1 MRKTLQAEQPA
12 RGNGLARS
20 SDRGITTAM
29 RRLLTA
35 ALVALVL
42 GPSAARAQSYAIYGA
57 DRYFP
62 IDAQT
67 EARSRGA
74 VVAGYVRNEGGL
86 AARDL
91 RLRVEQLDAG
101 GQVVATSVGY
111 VFGTLTPGR
120 RVYFEVPV
128 PSAAAT
134 YRVSVLSFHWINPVG
149 T

>member
-1 MRKTLQAEQPA
+1 
-12 RGNGLARS
+12 
-20 SDRGITTAM
+20 M

-35 ALVALVL
+35 AFVALVL
-42 GPSAARAQSYAIYGA
+42 GPAAARAQSHAIYGA

-67 EARSRGA
+67 ETRSRGT

-86 AARDL
+86 PARDL
-91 RLRVEQLDAG
+91 RLRVERLDAG

-111 VFGTLTPGR
+111 VFGILTPGS

-128 PSAAAT
+128 AAAAT
-134 YRVSVLSFHWINPVG
+134 YRVSVLSFDWINLIG

>member
-1 MRKTLQAEQPA
+1 
-12 RGNGLARS
+12 
-20 SDRGITTAM
+20 M
-29 RRLLTA
+29 RRLPIA
-35 ALVALVL
+35 ALAGLVL
-42 GPSAARAQSYAIYGA
+42 GPAVACGQSYAIYGA

-86 AARDL
+86 AARDV

-101 GQVVATSVGY
+101 GQVVATSIGY
-111 VFGTLTPGR
+111 VSGTLTPGR

-134 YRVSVLSFHWINPVG
+134 YRVSVLSFDWINTVG
-149 T
+149 P